1 MAPARPKKEKLS
13 DRLADEILRYISEND
28 LEQGDKLPNEAELME
43 ILGAGRSSVREAMK
57 TLASRN
63 VVVIKQGSGTY
74 VNDPSGVVDD
84 PLGFAFVED
93 KRRLAIDILELRLIL
108 EPEIA
113 SLAAERASEGDVET
127 IRLLQRQIEAL
138 QNQGDPARGKDAE
151 FHEAIALSSRNIVVP
166 RLIPVIFGS
175 IPMSITLV
183 GDRNP
188 RKISEEHRLIADAI
202 AEHDPI
208 GARQTMYAHI
218 YASRLKLLE
227 QIERLGDDESD
238 RLRRARYSTS
248 EENPLLQVLR
258 ESAREVLDF
267 IGADDTVRAQRRK
280 SDRSAR

>member
-138 QNQGDPARGKDAE
+138 QNQGDPARDKDAE
-151 FHEAIALSSRNIVVP
+151 FHE
-166 RLIPVIFGS
+166 G
-175 IPMSITLV
+175 
-183 GDRNP
+183 
-188 RKISEEHRLIADAI
+188 KISEEHRLIADAI